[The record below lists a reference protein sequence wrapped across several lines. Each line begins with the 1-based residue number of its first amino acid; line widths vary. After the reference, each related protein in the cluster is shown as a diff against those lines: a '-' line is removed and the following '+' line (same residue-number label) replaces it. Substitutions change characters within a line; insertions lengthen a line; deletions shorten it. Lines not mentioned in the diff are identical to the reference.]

1 LRSSKKPL
9 KNKGDFMDKNIKI
22 KEIIADVKAGN
33 NFADKVK
40 VRRYIPILEKG
51 DIARNYLFKVNSM
64 NLDLMDPVTK
74 VIESEMLWRFNVLLE
89 FTNIKVDDD
98 DITFENY
105 DILSSSGIFDHI
117 KEECG
122 LDFTKMEKF
131 IMETMMFSRN
141 DFMSDMLKSANGDN
155 LKESLK
161 EFKEILGD
169 KELVNKMSEII
180 AFNDPIAKAEIE
192 KAKAGVAKEKLK
204 ADIETKK

>member
-1 LRSSKKPL
+1 
-9 KNKGDFMDKNIKI
+9 MDKNIKI

-40 VRRYIPILEKG
+40 IRRYIPILEKG

-89 FTNIKVDDD
+89 FTNIKIDDD

-131 IMETMMFSRN
+131 IMETMTFSRN

-192 KAKAGVAKEKLK
+192 KAKAGAAKEKLK

>member
-1 LRSSKKPL
+1 
-9 KNKGDFMDKNIKI
+9 MDKNIKI

-40 VRRYIPILEKG
+40 IRRYIPILEKG

-89 FTNIKVDDD
+89 FTNIKIDDD

-105 DILSSSGIFDHI
+105 DVLSSSGIFDHI

-192 KAKAGVAKEKLK
+192 KAKAGAAKEKLK
-204 ADIETKK
+204 ADIEAKK

>member
-1 LRSSKKPL
+1 
-9 KNKGDFMDKNIKI
+9 MDKNIKI

-74 VIESEMLWRFNVLLE
+74 VTETEMLWRFNILLE

-105 DILSSSGIFDHI
+105 DVLSSSGIFDHI

>member
-1 LRSSKKPL
+1 
-9 KNKGDFMDKNIKI
+9 MDKNIKI

-40 VRRYIPILEKG
+40 IRRYIPILEKG

-89 FTNIKVDDD
+89 FTNIKIDDD

-131 IMETMMFSRN
+131 IMETMTFSRN

>member
-1 LRSSKKPL
+1 
-9 KNKGDFMDKNIKI
+9 MDKNIKI

-40 VRRYIPILEKG
+40 IRRYIPILEKG

-74 VIESEMLWRFNVLLE
+74 VTETEMLWRFNVLLE

-105 DILSSSGIFDHI
+105 DVLSSSGIFDHI

-122 LDFTKMEKF
+122 LDFTEMEKF

-192 KAKAGVAKEKLK
+192 KAKAVVAKEKLK

>member
-1 LRSSKKPL
+1 
-9 KNKGDFMDKNIKI
+9 MDKNIKI

-74 VIESEMLWRFNVLLE
+74 VTETEMLWRFNVLLE

>member
-1 LRSSKKPL
+1 
-9 KNKGDFMDKNIKI
+9 MDKNIKI

-89 FTNIKVDDD
+89 FTNIKIDDD

-131 IMETMMFSRN
+131 IMETMTFSRN

-192 KAKAGVAKEKLK
+192 KAKAGAAKEKLK
-204 ADIETKK
+204 ADIEAKK

>member
-1 LRSSKKPL
+1 
-9 KNKGDFMDKNIKI
+9 MDKNIKI

-40 VRRYIPILEKG
+40 IRRYIPILEKG

-74 VIESEMLWRFNVLLE
+74 VTETEMLWRFNVLLE

-105 DILSSSGIFDHI
+105 DVLSSSGIFDHI

-141 DFMSDMLKSANGDN
+141 DFVSDMLKSANGDN

-192 KAKAGVAKEKLK
+192 KAKAVVAKEKLK

>member
-1 LRSSKKPL
+1 
-9 KNKGDFMDKNIKI
+9 MDKNIKI

-40 VRRYIPILEKG
+40 IRRYIPILEKG

-74 VIESEMLWRFNVLLE
+74 VTETEMLWRFNVLLE

-105 DILSSSGIFDHI
+105 DVLSSSGIFDHI

-122 LDFTKMEKF
+122 PDFTKMEKF

-192 KAKAGVAKEKLK
+192 KAKAVVAKEKLK

>member
-1 LRSSKKPL
+1 
-9 KNKGDFMDKNIKI
+9 MDKNIKI

-33 NFADKVK
+33 NFVDKVK

-74 VIESEMLWRFNVLLE
+74 VTETEMLWRFNVLLE

-105 DILSSSGIFDHI
+105 DVLSSSGIFDHI

>member
-1 LRSSKKPL
+1 
-9 KNKGDFMDKNIKI
+9 MDKNIKI

-40 VRRYIPILEKG
+40 IRRYIPILEKG

-89 FTNIKVDDD
+89 FTNIKIDDD

-105 DILSSSGIFDHI
+105 DVLSSSGIFDHI

-180 AFNDPIAKAEIE
+180 AFNDPMAKAEIE
-192 KAKAGVAKEKLK
+192 KAKAGAAKEKLK
-204 ADIETKK
+204 ADIEAKK

>member
-1 LRSSKKPL
+1 
-9 KNKGDFMDKNIKI
+9 MDKNIKI

-40 VRRYIPILEKG
+40 IRRYIPILEKG

-74 VIESEMLWRFNVLLE
+74 TTETEMLWRFNVLLE

-105 DILSSSGIFDHI
+105 DVLSSSGVFDHI

-141 DFMSDMLKSANGDN
+141 DFMSDVLKSANGDN

-192 KAKAGVAKEKLK
+192 KAKAVVAKEKLK

>member
-1 LRSSKKPL
+1 
-9 KNKGDFMDKNIKI
+9 MDKNIKI
-22 KEIIADVKAGN
+22 KEIIAEVKAGN

-64 NLDLMDPVTK
+64 NLDLMDPATK
-74 VIESEMLWRFNVLLE
+74 VTETEMLWRFNVLLE

-105 DILSSSGIFDHI
+105 DVLSSSGIFDHI

>member
-1 LRSSKKPL
+1 
-9 KNKGDFMDKNIKI
+9 MDKNIKI

-40 VRRYIPILEKG
+40 IRRYIPILEKG

-89 FTNIKVDDD
+89 FTNIKIDDD

-105 DILSSSGIFDHI
+105 DVLSSSGIFDHI

-180 AFNDPIAKAEIE
+180 AFNDPIVKAEIE
-192 KAKAGVAKEKLK
+192 KAKAGAAKEKLK
-204 ADIETKK
+204 ADIEAKK

>member
-1 LRSSKKPL
+1 
-9 KNKGDFMDKNIKI
+9 MDKNIKI

-105 DILSSSGIFDHI
+105 DILLSSGIFDHI

-122 LDFTKMEKF
+122 LDFTRMEKF

>member
-1 LRSSKKPL
+1 
-9 KNKGDFMDKNIKI
+9 MDKNIKI

-74 VIESEMLWRFNVLLE
+74 VTETEMLWRFNVLLE

-105 DILSSSGIFDHI
+105 DVLSSSGIFDHI

-131 IMETMMFSRN
+131 IIETMMFSRN

>member
-1 LRSSKKPL
+1 
-9 KNKGDFMDKNIKI
+9 MDKNIKI

-40 VRRYIPILEKG
+40 IRRYIPILEKG

-105 DILSSSGIFDHI
+105 DVLSSSGVFDHI

-192 KAKAGVAKEKLK
+192 KAKAVVAKEKLK

>member
-1 LRSSKKPL
+1 
-9 KNKGDFMDKNIKI
+9 MDKNIKI

-40 VRRYIPILEKG
+40 IRRYIPILEKG

-74 VIESEMLWRFNVLLE
+74 VTETEMLWRFNVLLE

-105 DILSSSGIFDHI
+105 DVLSSSGIFDHI

-192 KAKAGVAKEKLK
+192 KAKAVVAKEKLK

>member
-1 LRSSKKPL
+1 
-9 KNKGDFMDKNIKI
+9 MDKNIKI

-40 VRRYIPILEKG
+40 IRRYIPILEKG

-89 FTNIKVDDD
+89 FTNIKIDDD

-105 DILSSSGIFDHI
+105 DVLSSSGIFDHI

>member
-1 LRSSKKPL
+1 
-9 KNKGDFMDKNIKI
+9 MDKNIKI

-40 VRRYIPILEKG
+40 IRRYIPILEKG

-74 VIESEMLWRFNVLLE
+74 VTETEMLWRFNVLLE

-105 DILSSSGIFDHI
+105 DVLSSSGIFDHI

-131 IMETMMFSRN
+131 IMKTMMFSRN

-192 KAKAGVAKEKLK
+192 KAKAVVAKEKLK

>member
-1 LRSSKKPL
+1 
-9 KNKGDFMDKNIKI
+9 MDKNIKI

-74 VIESEMLWRFNVLLE
+74 VTETEMLWRFNVLLE

-105 DILSSSGIFDHI
+105 DVLSSSGIFDHI

-192 KAKAGVAKEKLK
+192 KAKAGAAKEKLK
-204 ADIETKK
+204 ADIEAKK

>member
-1 LRSSKKPL
+1 
-9 KNKGDFMDKNIKI
+9 MDKNIKI

-40 VRRYIPILEKG
+40 IRRYIPILEKG
-51 DIARNYLFKVNSM
+51 DLARNYLFKVNSM

-89 FTNIKVDDD
+89 FTNIKIDDD

-131 IMETMMFSRN
+131 IMETMTFSRN

-192 KAKAGVAKEKLK
+192 KAKAGAAKEKLK
-204 ADIETKK
+204 ADIEAKK

>member
-1 LRSSKKPL
+1 
-9 KNKGDFMDKNIKI
+9 MDKNIKI

-40 VRRYIPILEKG
+40 IRRYIPILEKG

-89 FTNIKVDDD
+89 FTNIKIDDD

-105 DILSSSGIFDHI
+105 DVLSSSGIFDHI

-141 DFMSDMLKSANGDN
+141 DFMLDMLKSANGDN

-192 KAKAGVAKEKLK
+192 KAKAGAAKEKLK
-204 ADIETKK
+204 ADIEAKK

>member
-1 LRSSKKPL
+1 
-9 KNKGDFMDKNIKI
+9 MDKNIKI

-74 VIESEMLWRFNVLLE
+74 VTETEMLWRFNVLLE

-105 DILSSSGIFDHI
+105 DVLSSSGVFDHI

>member
-1 LRSSKKPL
+1 
-9 KNKGDFMDKNIKI
+9 MDKNIKI

-40 VRRYIPILEKG
+40 IRRYIPILEKG

-74 VIESEMLWRFNVLLE
+74 VIESEMLWRFNVLFE
-89 FTNIKVDDD
+89 FTNIKIDDD

-105 DILSSSGIFDHI
+105 DVLSSSGIFDHI

-192 KAKAGVAKEKLK
+192 KAKAGAAKEKLK
-204 ADIETKK
+204 ADIEAKK

>member
-1 LRSSKKPL
+1 
-9 KNKGDFMDKNIKI
+9 MDKNIKI

-74 VIESEMLWRFNVLLE
+74 VTETEMLWRFNVLLE

-105 DILSSSGIFDHI
+105 DVLSSSGIFDHI

-192 KAKAGVAKEKLK
+192 KAKAGVTKEKLK

>member
-1 LRSSKKPL
+1 
-9 KNKGDFMDKNIKI
+9 MDKNIKI

-40 VRRYIPILEKG
+40 IRRYIPILEKG

-74 VIESEMLWRFNVLLE
+74 VIESEILWRFNVLLE
-89 FTNIKVDDD
+89 FTNIKIDDD

-131 IMETMMFSRN
+131 IMETMTFSRN

-192 KAKAGVAKEKLK
+192 KAKAGAAKEKLK
-204 ADIETKK
+204 ADIEAKK

>member
-1 LRSSKKPL
+1 
-9 KNKGDFMDKNIKI
+9 MDKNIKI

-33 NFADKVK
+33 NLADKVK

-74 VIESEMLWRFNVLLE
+74 VTETEMLWRFNVLLE

-105 DILSSSGIFDHI
+105 DVLSSSGIFDHI

>member
-1 LRSSKKPL
+1 
-9 KNKGDFMDKNIKI
+9 MDKNIKI

-64 NLDLMDPVTK
+64 NLDLMDPATK
-74 VIESEMLWRFNVLLE
+74 VTETEMLWRFNVLLE

-105 DILSSSGIFDHI
+105 DVLSSSGIFDHI

>member
-1 LRSSKKPL
+1 
-9 KNKGDFMDKNIKI
+9 MDKNIKI

-74 VIESEMLWRFNVLLE
+74 VTETEMLWRFNVLLE

-105 DILSSSGIFDHI
+105 DVLSSSGIFDHI

-192 KAKAGVAKEKLK
+192 KAKAWVAKEKLK

>member
-1 LRSSKKPL
+1 
-9 KNKGDFMDKNIKI
+9 MDKNIKI

-40 VRRYIPILEKG
+40 IRRYIPILEKG

-105 DILSSSGIFDHI
+105 DVLSSSGIFDHI

-192 KAKAGVAKEKLK
+192 KAKAVVAKEKLK

>member
-1 LRSSKKPL
+1 
-9 KNKGDFMDKNIKI
+9 MDKNIKI

-40 VRRYIPILEKG
+40 IRRYIPILEKG

-89 FTNIKVDDD
+89 FTNIKIDDD

-192 KAKAGVAKEKLK
+192 KAKAVVAKEKLK

>member
-1 LRSSKKPL
+1 
-9 KNKGDFMDKNIKI
+9 MDKNIKI

-74 VIESEMLWRFNVLLE
+74 VTETEMLWRFNVLLE

-105 DILSSSGIFDHI
+105 DVLSSSGIFGHI

-122 LDFTKMEKF
+122 LDFTEMEKF

>member
-1 LRSSKKPL
+1 
-9 KNKGDFMDKNIKI
+9 MDKNIKI

-74 VIESEMLWRFNVLLE
+74 VTETEMLWRFNVLLE

-105 DILSSSGIFDHI
+105 DVLSSSGIFDHI

-192 KAKAGVAKEKLK
+192 KAKAGVVKEKLK

>member
-1 LRSSKKPL
+1 
-9 KNKGDFMDKNIKI
+9 MDKNIKI

-40 VRRYIPILEKG
+40 IRRYIPILEKG

-74 VIESEMLWRFNVLLE
+74 VTETEMLWRFNVLLE

-105 DILSSSGIFDHI
+105 DVLSSSGIFDHI

-192 KAKAGVAKEKLK
+192 KAKAGAAKEKLK
-204 ADIETKK
+204 ADIEAKK